1 VVPWACLTTSQPCIG
16 YRLLMAFQHVILALL
31 EEGPSHGW
39 QMKSRIEAAV
49 GTEYGG
55 LNRGYIYEVIHK
67 MERDGLIT
75 SRVEPQAGPRPDR
88 TVHEITEAGREQL
101 TGWLAEP
108 VRPSAGFRDE
118 FVQKVLAAS
127 MRGPGE
133 LRRFCR
139 LQRQALLAES
149 KTLQTL
155 RRERADDPAAAFT
168 IEVAILR
175 TNAELECVE
184 VAEARA
190 GQRLV
195 DLQNPVA
202 DASQYQPRADSQIPA
217 IRRRADGSASLLRF
231 LDASGP
237 VLENVR
243 PPVFTELSRWLVRG
257 GAARW
262 VGAPSAAAA
271 RSRRRGHRG
280 PPRRTAPT

>member
-1 VVPWACLTTSQPCIG
+1 
-16 YRLLMAFQHVILALL
+16 MAFQHVILALL

-39 QMKSRIEAAV
+39 QMKSCIEAAL
-49 GTEYGG
+49 GPEYGG

-67 MERDGLIT
+67 MEHEGLIT
-75 SRVEPQAGPRPDR
+75 SRIEQQAGLRPDR
-88 TVHEITEAGREQL
+88 SVHEITDAGREQL
-101 TGWLAEP
+101 TGWLREP

-127 MRGPGE
+127 LRGEVE
-133 LRRFCR
+133 LRQYCR

-184 VAEARA
+184 AAEARA

-195 DLQNPVA
+195 DLPGSA
-202 DASQYQPRADSQIPA
+202 ERASQRPLQAESAAPTA
-217 IRRRADGSASLLRF
+217 RRRA
-231 LDASGP
+231 
-237 VLENVR
+237 
-243 PPVFTELSRWLVRG
+243 G
-257 GAARW
+257 GRQ
-262 VGAPSAAAA
+262 G
-271 RSRRRGHRG
+271 
-280 PPRRTAPT
+280 